1 MIGRIL
7 AYSDR
12 ISARPGEEIAFK
24 VSCDGP
30 GRYEAEIVRLWS
42 ATDAEDGPGLREV
55 VIPTPVNGSYPG
67 RFQPVRAG
75 SHAVVAEAGLDGLSS
90 FTLACAIW
98 PTTPGK
104 GEQALIGTLDGKG
117 EGGFRLLIDA
127 GARPCLRL
135 ATPQGTQDV
144 AVNTVLLSRTWYRL
158 AASWDAATG
167 TAELHCLPC
176 PGAASPLR
184 PAMARASLP
193 TARPASTGPL
203 LMAAARD
210 RAGELASHFN
220 GKLEAPRLLQGA
232 SAQAAELQGDTREI
246 PAVLSARVLGW
257 WDFSLEIPSRTV
269 VDRSPWQRHG
279 RTVNLP
285 ARAMK
290 GLSWD
295 GSAMDWRANPAHYGA
310 IHFHDDD
317 LDDCRWETDFTLTVP
332 QDMASGCYAA
342 RLSSGGDEEYA
353 PFYVR
358 TARDAG
364 HADIV
369 FLASTA
375 SHNIYGNY
383 HKAAYSGHSEVM
395 NSGFTILSEA
405 AEYLSRHPELSGST
419 YDWHT
424 DASGMA
430 YATRLRPMLNMRP
443 KTDLWYYDVDSLV
456 VDWIDRCGLDCDV
469 VTDEDLHLE
478 GLAALEPYR
487 VVVTGHHPEYYSP
500 QMLKALAAFTERGG
514 RLMYLGGNGFYWKIA
529 FDPENPAIVE
539 VRRSEGG
546 IRAWAAEPGEA
557 HHSFDGGYGGL
568 WRRAGYAPN
577 RLCGVGFTAQ
587 GFDGAEPYWR
597 MAGAD
602 DPRAAFIWDS
612 IEDDKVGDFGLFG
625 GGAAGVET
633 DRYDA
638 DLGSPPHAL
647 IVGRSRDHTPGIF
660 RVPEELLAT
669 HNMIDGTTNPLVRA
683 DLVFFETAGGGA
695 VFSVGSMAWVCALP
709 HNGYDNNVARM
720 SENVLRRFADSEPF
734 VLPGEDRMDG
744 RDQQTR
750 ESGSDGV
757 VEGMGYRT

>member
-7 AYSDR
+7 AYSDH
-12 ISARPGEEIAFK
+12 ISARPGDTIGFK

-30 GRYEAEIVRLWS
+30 SHYDATIVRLWS
-42 ATDAEDGPGLREV
+42 ASDAEGGPGLREAAV
-55 VIPTPVNGSYPG
+55 VTPVDGRYPG
-67 RFQPVRAG
+67 RFQPIRAG
-75 SHAVVAEAGLDGLSS
+75 SRIEIANAGLDGLGS
-90 FTLACAIW
+90 FTIACAIW
-98 PTTPGK
+98 PTTPGT
-104 GEQALIGTLDGKG
+104 GEQALLGTWQDGAE
-117 EGGFRLLIDA
+117 EGFLLLIDRS
-127 GARPCLRL
+127 GHPTLRL
-135 ATPQGTQDV
+135 ATPRGPQDV
-144 AVNTVLLSRTWYRL
+144 VVNSVLVSRTWYQL
-158 AASWDAATG
+158 MASWDASNGEARVVVV
-167 TAELHCLPC
+167 PC
-176 PGAASPLR
+176 PASASPLR
-184 PAMARASLP
+184 PAQAKASVPAGRPGRAGIL
-193 TARPASTGPL
+193 A
-203 LMAAARD
+203 MAAAQDAEGVMSR
-210 RAGELASHFN
+210 HYN
-220 GKLEAPRLLQGA
+220 GKLEAPRLIGRVLDV
-232 SAQAAELQGDTREI
+232 E
-246 PAVLSARVLGW
+246 PAVLLDAPEPPAGVLAATLGW
-257 WDFSLEIPSRTV
+257 WDFAAETSSRRI

-279 RTVNLP
+279 HTVNLP

-290 GLSWD
+290 GLRWD
-295 GSAMDWRANPAHYGA
+295 GSAMDWRQKPAHYGA

-317 LDDCRWETDFTLTVP
+317 LDDCRWETDFSLTVP
-332 QDMASGCYAA
+332 ADMASGCYAA
-342 RLSSGGDEEYA
+342 KLTSGDDEDYV

-358 TARDAG
+358 PPAGSATADV
-364 HADIV
+364 V

-383 HKAAYSGHSEVM
+383 HKQAYSGHTEVM
-395 NSGFTILSEA
+395 TSAFTVLSA
-405 AEYLSRHPELSGST
+405 TAEYLSRHPELSGST

-430 YATRLRPMLNMRP
+430 YATRLRPVINMKP
-443 KTDLWYYDVDSLV
+443 KTDLWHYDLDSLV
-456 VDWIDRCGLDCDV
+456 VDWIDRTGLACDV

-478 GLAALEPYR
+478 GLQALASYK

-500 QMLKALAAFTERGG
+500 QMLQALAAFTEGGG
-514 RLMYLGGNGFYWKIA
+514 RLMYLGGNGFYWRIA

-568 WRRAGYAPN
+568 WRRAGYPPN

-597 MAGAD
+597 TEHAA
-602 DPRAAFIWDS
+602 DPRAAFIWEG
-612 IEDDKVGDFGLFG
+612 IEGDKVGDFGLVG

-647 IVGRSRDHTPGIF
+647 IVGRSKDHTPGLF

-695 VFSVGSMAWVCALP
+695 VFSVGSMAWVTSLP
-709 HNGYDNNVARM
+709 HNDYDNNVARM
-720 SENVLRRFADSEPF
+720 SENVLRRFADPAPF
-734 VLPGEDRMDG
+734 VMPGPDRMDG

-750 ESGSDGV
+750 EAGADGV
-757 VEGMGYRT
+757 VEGMAYRT

>member
-1 MIGRIL
+1 MIGTIL
-7 AYSDR
+7 AYSDH
-12 ISARPGEEIAFK
+12 ISARPGDAIAFK

-30 GRYEAEIVRLWS
+30 GTYEAAIVRLWS
-42 ATDAEDGPGLREV
+42 ATDAQDGPGLREAV
-55 VIPTPVNGSYPG
+55 VATPVNGTY
-67 RFQPVRAG
+67 RARHQPIRAG
-75 SHAVVAEAGLDGLSS
+75 SHAEIEQPGLGRLAS
-90 FTLACAIW
+90 FTVACALW

-104 GEQALIGTLDGKG
+104 GEQALIGNLDDKGKA
-117 EGGFRLLIDA
+117 GFLLLID
-127 GARPCLRL
+127 GSGRPCLRL
-135 ATPQGTQDV
+135 GSPQGPQDV
-144 AVNTVLLSRTWYRL
+144 AVSTALVSRTWYQL
-158 AASWDAATG
+158 MATWDAATG
-167 TAELHCLPC
+167 LACLHCVPV
-176 PGAASPLR
+176 PASPSPLR
-184 PAMARASLP
+184 PAHASASV
-193 TARPASTGPL
+193 TSARPGHDGPL
-203 LMAAARD
+203 FMAAAVNA
-210 RAGELASHFN
+210 AGQAGGHYN
-220 GKLEAPRLLQGA
+220 GKLEAPRLLEGVFTGEPGQLLDA
-232 SAQAAELQGDTREI
+232 SEPPVPLASRI
-246 PAVLSARVLGW
+246 LGW
-257 WDFSLEIPSRTV
+257 WDFSLDIPSRTII
-269 VDRSPWQRHG
+269 DRSPWQRHG

-290 GLSWD
+290 GLRWN
-295 GSAMDWRANPAHYGA
+295 GSAMDWRAGPDHYGA

-332 QDMASGCYAA
+332 ADMPSGCYAA
-342 RLSSGGDEEYA
+342 RLRSGEDEEYA

-358 TARDAG
+358 PAREAA

-369 FLASTA
+369 FLASSA

-383 HKAAYSGHSEVM
+383 HKASYSGHSEVM
-395 NSGFTILSEA
+395 NSGFTIVSQA
-405 AEYLSRHPELSGST
+405 GEYLSRHPELSGST

-430 YATRLRPMLNMRP
+430 YATRLRPMINMRP
-443 KTDLWYYDVDSLV
+443 KTDLWHYDVDSLV
-456 VDWIDRCGLDCDV
+456 VDWIDRCGLACDV

-478 GLAALEPYR
+478 GLDALAPYR

-500 QMLKALAAFTERGG
+500 EMLKALAAFTERGG
-514 RLMYLGGNGFYWKIA
+514 RLMYLGGNGFYWRIA

-539 VRRSEGG
+539 VRRTEGG
-546 IRAWAAEPGEA
+546 IRAWAAEPGEG

-587 GFDGAEPYWR
+587 GFDGAEPYHR
-597 MAGAD
+597 MPHAD
-602 DPRAAFIWDS
+602 APRASFIWDG
-612 IEDDKVGDFGLFG
+612 IEGDTIGDFGLFG
-625 GGAAGVET
+625 GGASGVET

-647 IVGRSRDHTPGIF
+647 IVGRSKDHTPGIF

-683 DLVFFETAGGGA
+683 DLVFFETDGGGA

-720 SENVLRRFADSEPF
+720 SENVLRRFADGEPF
-734 VLPGEDRMDG
+734 VMPAEDRMDG
-744 RDQQTR
+744 REQQVR
-750 ESGSDGV
+750 EAGSDGV